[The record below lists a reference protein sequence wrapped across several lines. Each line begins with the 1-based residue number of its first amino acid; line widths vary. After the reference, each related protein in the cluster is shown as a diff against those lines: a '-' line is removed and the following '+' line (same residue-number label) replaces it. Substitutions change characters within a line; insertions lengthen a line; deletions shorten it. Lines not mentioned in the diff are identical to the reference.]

1 MKLGGKH
8 MAAVVWKG
16 SLTFGLL
23 AVPIRLYAA
32 ARSERMNLHQ
42 LHKEC
47 HTRLKQP
54 LFCPHCN
61 RQVDRSEVV
70 RGYEYEPGKYVV
82 VTDEEIK
89 KITPQSSK
97 TMEIAAFV
105 EQEEIDPIYFDSSY
119 FVMPEKESEKA
130 YALLLKTL
138 EDTKR
143 VAIATVTM
151 HNREYTVFIR
161 PREHGLTLHT
171 MYFANEI
178 RKVAGY
184 GEADKNI
191 KLKPQEIKLAEQLV
205 ESLSAHF
212 KPEQYHDTFQ
222 ERLKE
227 LIAAKQKGKTIV
239 AEQAPKRAPVIDM
252 MEALK
257 RSLQKTAAE
266 KGKKP
271 VRARVASAGLYL
283 RRRLAS

>member
-1 MKLGGKH
+1 
-8 MAAVVWKG
+8 MATAVWKG

-23 AVPIRLYAA
+23 AVPIRLFTA
-32 ARSERMNLHQ
+32 ARSERLNLHQ

-54 LFCPHCN
+54 LYCPSCD
-61 RQVDRSEVV
+61 RQVNRSEVV

-82 VTDEEIK
+82 VSDDEIK
-89 KITPQSSK
+89 RITPRSSK

-105 EQEEIDPIYFDSSY
+105 KQEEIDPIYFDSSY
-119 FVMPEKESEKA
+119 FVLPEKEHEKA

-138 EDTKR
+138 EDTQR

-151 HNREYTVFIR
+151 HQREYTVFIR
-161 PREHGLTLHT
+161 PRKHGLTLHT

-178 RKVAGY
+178 RRVAGY
-184 GEADKNI
+184 GEIDKNI

-205 ESLSAHF
+205 ETLAADF
-212 KPEQYHDTFQ
+212 KPEQYRDTFQ
-222 ERLKE
+222 EKLKE
-227 LIAAKQKGKTIV
+227 LIAAKQKGKTV
-239 AEQAPKRAPVIDM
+239 VEEQAPARAPVIDM

-257 RSLQKTAAE
+257 RSLQNTASQKAKKLTRSRATGAE
-266 KGKKP
+266 
-271 VRARVASAGLYL
+271 REH

>member
-1 MKLGGKH
+1 
-8 MAAVVWKG
+8 MATAVWKG

-23 AVPIRLYAA
+23 AVPIRLFTA
-32 ARSERMNLHQ
+32 ARSERLNLHQ

-54 LFCPHCN
+54 LYCPSCD
-61 RQVDRSEVV
+61 RQVNRSEVV

-82 VTDEEIK
+82 VSDDEIK
-89 KITPQSSK
+89 KITPRSSK

-105 EQEEIDPIYFDSSY
+105 KQEEIDPIYFDSSY
-119 FVMPEKESEKA
+119 FVLPEKEHEKA

-138 EDTKR
+138 EDTQR

-151 HNREYTVFIR
+151 HQREYTVFIR
-161 PREHGLTLHT
+161 PRKHGLTLHT

-184 GEADKNI
+184 GEIDKNI

-205 ESLSAHF
+205 ETLAADF
-212 KPEQYHDTFQ
+212 KPEQYRDTFQ
-222 ERLKE
+222 EKLKE
-227 LIAAKQKGKTIV
+227 LIAAKQKGKTV
-239 AEQAPKRAPVIDM
+239 VEEQAPARAPVIDM

-257 RSLQKTAAE
+257 RSLQNTAAQ
-266 KGKKP
+266 KAKKP
-271 VRARVASAGLYL
+271 TRSRAAGAEREH

>member
-1 MKLGGKH
+1 MKLGGTH

-23 AVPIRLYAA
+23 AVPIRLYTA
-32 ARSERMNLHQ
+32 ARSERLNLHQ
-42 LHKEC
+42 LHKDC

-82 VTDEEIK
+82 VSDEEIK
-89 KITPQSSK
+89 KITPRSSK

-105 EQEEIDPIYFDSSY
+105 KQEEIDPIYFDSSY

-130 YALLLKTL
+130 YALMLKTL

-184 GEADKNI
+184 GVIKHI

-227 LIAAKQKGKTIV
+227 LIAAKQKGKAIV
-239 AEQAPKRAPVIDM
+239 AEEAPARAPVIDM

-257 RSLQKTAAE
+257 RSLQKTASE
-266 KGKKP
+266 KAKKP
-271 VRARVASAGLYL
+271 ARARAASAG
-283 RRRLAS
+283 REHGRRLAS

>member
-1 MKLGGKH
+1 
-8 MAAVVWKG
+8 MATAVWKG

-23 AVPIRLYAA
+23 AVPIRLFTA
-32 ARSERMNLHQ
+32 ARSERLNLHQ

-54 LFCPHCN
+54 LYCPSCD
-61 RQVDRSEVV
+61 RQVNRSEVV

-82 VTDEEIK
+82 VSDDEIK
-89 KITPQSSK
+89 KITPRSSK

-105 EQEEIDPIYFDSSY
+105 KQEEIDPIYFDSSY
-119 FVMPEKESEKA
+119 FVLPEKEHEKA

-138 EDTKR
+138 EDTQR

-151 HNREYTVFIR
+151 HQREYTVFIR
-161 PREHGLTLHT
+161 PRKHGLTLHT

-184 GEADKNI
+184 GEIDKNI

-205 ESLSAHF
+205 ETLAADF
-212 KPEQYHDTFQ
+212 KPEQYRDTFQ
-222 ERLKE
+222 EKLKE
-227 LIAAKQKGKTIV
+227 LIAAKQKGKTV
-239 AEQAPKRAPVIDM
+239 VEEQAPARAPVIDM

-257 RSLQKTAAE
+257 RSLQNTAAQ
-266 KGKKP
+266 KAKKP
-271 VRARVASAGLYL
+271 TRSRAAGSEREH

>member
-1 MKLGGKH
+1 
-8 MAAVVWKG
+8 MATAVWKG

-23 AVPIRLYAA
+23 AVPIRLFTA
-32 ARSERMNLHQ
+32 ARSERLNLHQ

-54 LFCPHCN
+54 LYCPSCD
-61 RQVDRSEVV
+61 RQVNRSEVV
-70 RGYEYEPGKYVV
+70 RGYEYEPGKYVLV
-82 VTDEEIK
+82 SDDEIK
-89 KITPQSSK
+89 RITPRSSK

-105 EQEEIDPIYFDSSY
+105 KQEEIDPIYFDSSY
-119 FVMPEKESEKA
+119 FVLPEKEHEKA

-138 EDTKR
+138 EDTQR

-151 HNREYTVFIR
+151 HQREYTVFIR
-161 PREHGLTLHT
+161 PRKHGLTLHT

-184 GEADKNI
+184 GEIDKNI

-205 ESLSAHF
+205 ETLAADF

-222 ERLKE
+222 EKLKE
-227 LIAAKQKGKTIV
+227 LIAAKQKGKTV
-239 AEQAPKRAPVIDM
+239 VEEQAPARAPVIDM

-257 RSLQKTAAE
+257 RSLQNTASQKA
-266 KGKKP
+266 KKLTRS
-271 VRARVASAGLYL
+271 RASGSEREH